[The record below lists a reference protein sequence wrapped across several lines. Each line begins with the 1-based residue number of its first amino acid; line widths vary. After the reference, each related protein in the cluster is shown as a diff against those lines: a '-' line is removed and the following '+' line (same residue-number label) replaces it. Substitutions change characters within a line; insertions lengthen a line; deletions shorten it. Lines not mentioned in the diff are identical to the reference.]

1 MTAWEVGTGQRPFVG
16 LTMGQLIKKVFVKE
30 ERPSTAD
37 FEDGLK
43 QLVESCWAPE
53 PDDRPTFEEIKEVRP
68 ARERAPNGPKA
79 RKNECATHGG
89 LPPSRFVGGASLGR
103 RPCASMHA
111 NTNFRS
117 RRNSRSSCHYHTA
130 SRCPAVFSSRRDPAS
145 LIRSFARRLKR

>member
-1 MTAWEVGTGQRPFVG
+1 MTAWEVGTGQRPFEG

-68 ARERAPNGPKA
+68 ARERSE
-79 RKNECATHGG
+79 RTERTERTERNESAQDEV
-89 LPPSRFVGGASLGR
+89 PRVGGSR
-103 RPCASMHA
+103 RCASA
-111 NTNFRS
+111 AGLAY
-117 RRNSRSSCHYHTA
+117 SC
-130 SRCPAVFSSRRDPAS
+130 
-145 LIRSFARRLKR
+145 